1 MPGPGF
7 GPGRGPG
14 GPGGPRRG
22 RPGFGPHHHHHGPMP
37 PLPPRFGRRFYGPRQ
52 GCLWTLLLPTAL
64 VIALPAMLL

>member
-7 GPGRGPG
+7 GPGR

-64 VIALPAMLL
+64 VIALLAMLL